1 MRSDGSDPIA
11 LRAERDQAIEE
22 NAQLK
27 VRDARAL
34 PRRAMTHVLTC
45 THAPSPAPQK
55 QLERQNY
62 RITHLVRA
70 LDAIGV
76 QGGK

>member
-11 LRAERDQAIEE
+11 LRAERDQALEE

-27 VRDARAL
+27 VRDACYTLRNRAL
-34 PRRAMTHVLTC
+34 TLHHR
-45 THAPSPAPQK
+45 APSQK
-55 QLERQNY
+55 QVERQNY

>member
-11 LRAERDQAIEE
+11 LRAERDQALEE

-34 PRRAMTHVLTC
+34 PRRAMTHVLTR
-45 THAPSPAPQK
+45 TLLPASQK

>member
-11 LRAERDQAIEE
+11 LRAERDQALEE

-27 VRDARAL
+27 VRDARVA
-34 PRRAMTHVLTC
+34 RDHTRADTHT
-45 THAPSPAPQK
+45 PSPAPQK

>member
-11 LRAERDQAIEE
+11 LRAERDQALEE
-22 NAQLK
+22 HAQLK
-27 VRDARAL
+27 VRDARVA
-34 PRRAMTHVLTC
+34 RDDTRAD
-45 THAPSPAPQK
+45 THAPLPAPQK